1 MAVKA
6 RRALVSTSD
15 RTALPEFV
23 LGLDDLGIQIIS
35 TGGTGAFIREAG
47 IDVTDVADVTGF
59 PEIMDGRVK
68 TLHPR
73 IHGGFLAVR
82 DNPEHMATIAEHGIE
97 PIDIVCV
104 NLYPFEDTVARPD
117 CTFDEAIEKIDIGGP
132 SMLRSAAKNCESI
145 YVVSS
150 PTQYEET
157 LRRLRADD
165 CAIDPAYGRRLALD
179 VFRLTSRYD
188 DAVST
193 WLATQFA

>member
-1 MAVKA
+1 M
-6 RRALVSTSD
+6 STSD

-23 LGLDDLGIQIIS
+23 LGLDSLRIEIIS
-35 TGGTGAFIREAG
+35 TGGTGAFIRQVG

-59 PEIMDGRVK
+59 PEIMNGRVK

-73 IHGGFLAVR
+73 IHGGLLAVR
-82 DNPEHMATIAEHGIE
+82 SNREHMATITEHDIE

-104 NLYPFEDTVARPD
+104 NLYPFEETVARPD
-117 CTFDEAIEKIDIGGP
+117 CSLEEAIEHIDIGGP

-157 LRRLRADD
+157 LSRLRADD
-165 CAIDPAYGRRLALD
+165 CLIDPDYGRRLAVD
-179 VFRLTSRYD
+179 VYRLTSRND
-188 DAVST
+188 DAVSSYLGARFT
-193 WLATQFA
+193 